1 MAAYEPPSTIY
12 SIFDVLAFTEPNS
25 VTLTEEVAEQRYVTR
40 EEVASSIATTT
51 QFSGAAT
58 APSFVGDYSTNS
70 TTTDQTHYLHF
81 SDSSSTGTGL
91 IQKNAGLFFNP
102 SANPLT
108 AGLSVNNGLTI
119 PTGPILGR
127 NDTGANTFD
136 GTNPYATHPIG
147 WTIKLSK
154 VVSTFASGASTNIIA
169 DGTPST
175 EFTALSNGVWRF
187 GCTFNNVSGNGNVS
201 TILARYNAVGGTII
215 NAFNTTSAGSD
226 AIYHRFPATLTGATT
241 FSYSW
246 PEIDIRYTGNG
257 VTNIN
262 IGFQIVYTV
271 QPTMTFNIWAIKV
284 A

>member
-1 MAAYEPPSTIY
+1 MSAYEPPTAIY
-12 SIFDVLAFTEPNS
+12 PIFDVLAFQEPNS
-25 VTLTEEVAEQRYVTR
+25 AVLTVDVADQRYLAR
-40 EEVASSIATTT
+40 ENAPSSIATTSA
-51 QFSGAAT
+51 FSSDVI
-58 APSFVGDYSTNS
+58 APSFVGTYKTFN
-70 TTTDQTHYLHF
+70 TTTDASYYLTF
-81 SDSSSTGTGL
+81 SDSSSTGIGN

-102 SANPLT
+102 STNIAT
-108 AGLSVNNGLTI
+108 RGLSVNNGLSI
-119 PTGPILGR
+119 PAGPILGR

-136 GTNPYATHPIG
+136 GTLATPTHPIG

-154 VVSTFASGASTNIIA
+154 VVSSWVSGASINVIA

-187 GCTFNNVSGNGNVS
+187 GCTFNNVSGTGNVS
-201 TILARYNAVGGTII
+201 TILARYNATGGTII
-215 NAFNTTSAGSD
+215 NAFNTTSAGPD
-226 AIYHRFPATLTGATT
+226 AIYHRFSTTFTGAAV

-246 PEIDIRYTGNG
+246 PEVIVQYTGNG

-262 IGFQIVYTV
+262 IGFQITFSV